1 MNKGLLAIVAVV
13 VIGGAAVAYWQAST
27 SADDPMTPVVS
38 TAMHGADAAAA
49 ARPADQIAVPQLSSP
64 AQLGKVA
71 FDKKCVACHGEKAS
85 GTENGPPLIHKIY
98 EPSHHSDYSFVAA
111 VRNGVRAHHWRF
123 GNMEPVEGVTDK
135 QIEWITRYVRE
146 IQRANGI
153 M

>member
-1 MNKGLLAIVAVV
+1 MNKGLLATVALV
-13 VIGGAAVAYWQAST
+13 VIGGAAVAYWKARTPQ
-27 SADDPMTPVVS
+27 DDLRTPVVS
-38 TAMHGADAAAA
+38 TQMHGADAAARA
-49 ARPADQIAVPQLSSP
+49 KDADEIIVPQLSSA

-71 FDKKCVACHGEKAS
+71 FDESCAACHGTNAS
-85 GTENGPPLIHKIY
+85 GTESGPPLIHKIY

-111 VRNGVRAHHWRF
+111 VKTGTRAHHWRF
-123 GNMEPVEGVTDK
+123 GDMAPVEGVTDK